1 MKGSMVVMNRITI
14 AILVIIILAGLKLV
28 ARDASSKEPPSTY
41 NSVQTVPLLPKVAP
55 SHTESSISAVR
66 AANYIGQ
73 RATVCGKVVDSNYAR
88 SSNRSPT
95 FLNFDRPY
103 PTHPFTVVIWGNHRS
118 NFPSSPETYYLNKSL
133 CATGLIESYKN
144 KPQIVADNK
153 NQLKISN

>member
-1 MKGSMVVMNRITI
+1 MNKLTKKAIPVVMLISVVFM
-14 AILVIIILAGLKLV
+14 ACG
-28 ARDASSKEPPSTY
+28 ASSEESPNTSNTLQTTPPVAKMPPSY
-41 NSVQTVPLLPKVAP
+41 
-55 SHTESSISAVR
+55 TESSISADR
-66 AANYIGQ
+66 AGNYIGQ

-88 SSNRSPT
+88 SSNGSPT

-103 PTHPFTVVIWGNHRS
+103 PTHPFTVVIWGDRRS
-118 NFPSSPETYYLNKSL
+118 NFSSSPETYYLNKSL